1 MDEFTAVSRARETW
15 ALFAE
20 AMQKGREILLRAG
33 IAEAPPAVPDFDTVY
48 RRLSPAMKR
57 ELFDQLEG
65 LAAATTAATT
75 VDALRIWQPL
85 LKKAFSPRN

>member
-1 MDEFTAVSRARETW
+1 MDEFTAVSKARETW

-57 ELFDQLEG
+57 DLFEQLEG
-65 LAAATTAATT
+65 LATATT

-85 LKKAFSPRN
+85 LKKAFTPRN

>member
-57 ELFDQLEG
+57 QLFDQLEG
-65 LAAATTAATT
+65 LATTAVTT

-85 LKKAFSPRN
+85 LKKAFTPRN

>member
-20 AMQKGREILLRAG
+20 ALQKGREILLRAG

-48 RRLSPAMKR
+48 RRLSPAMKQ
-57 ELFDQLEG
+57 ELFDQLEN
-65 LAAATTAATT
+65 LATATT

>member
-20 AMQKGREILLRAG
+20 ALQKGREILLRAG

-48 RRLSPAMKR
+48 RHRDTGVIHNPDQHLACWTQPHEGSGRVSEAPFRDSDRRATA
-57 ELFDQLEG
+57 FDR
-65 LAAATTAATT
+65 T
-75 VDALRIWQPL
+75 
-85 LKKAFSPRN
+85 

>member
-1 MDEFTAVSRARETW
+1 MPLTDNDEFAAVSKARETW

-48 RRLSPAMKR
+48 RRLSPAMKQ
-57 ELFDQLEG
+57 ELFDRLKTLG
-65 LAAATTAATT
+65 PDAPAT

-85 LKKAFSPRN
+85 LREMRR